1 MNISHIPRRDAERLK
16 IASAKLVEQVGGV
29 VAAGR
34 ICGCPHNKISD
45 AISHFHD
52 DKWLSLKRVAE
63 LEAEAEDP
71 IVTEA
76 LADML
81 GMALSPREP
90 VKPKAPHEHLV
101 TIITTTGDVESGLAG
116 ALKDGR
122 LDQSEIATLDRDCS
136 LAILAL
142 QQLQAQLRHTRGNAT

>member
-63 LEAEAEDP
+63 LESEAEDP
-71 IVTEA
+71 IITEA
-76 LADML
+76 LANML
-81 GMALSPREP
+81 GMALVPRDV
-90 VKPKAPHEHLV
+90 VKPRAPHEHLV
-101 TIITTTGDVESGLAG
+101 AIITTTGDVESGLAS
-116 ALKDGR
+116 ALKDGK
-122 LDQSEIATLDRDCS
+122 LDPGEVATLDRDCS

-142 QQLQAQLRHTRGNAT
+142 QHLQAQLRAGRTS